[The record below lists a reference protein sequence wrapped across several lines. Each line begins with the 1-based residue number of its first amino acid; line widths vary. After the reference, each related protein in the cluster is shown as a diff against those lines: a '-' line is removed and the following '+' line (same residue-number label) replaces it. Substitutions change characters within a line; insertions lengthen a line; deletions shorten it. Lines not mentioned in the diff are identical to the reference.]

1 MIRRPSLDDLNELE
15 NFFLLVI
22 KDTYEK
28 EGLGDLTDDIYNEV
42 QEKIKYIKE
51 DLTSGGKKRYF
62 LLATIDNAIVGTAAY
77 GPSGHFIYDHFPELK
92 DVLELGSVLV
102 HPEYQSQG
110 IGSKLVNGILDELR
124 TFQKAFCLDSGY
136 TKAKKIWTKKFG
148 EPSKVLK
155 DFWGDGYD
163 HYIWYKN
170 L

>member
-62 LLATIDNAIVGTAAY
+62 LLATIDN
-77 GPSGHFIYDHFPELK
+77 EL
-92 DVLELGSVLV
+92 LEPQLMDRVVISFM
-102 HPEYQSQG
+102 
-110 IGSKLVNGILDELR
+110 II
-124 TFQKAFCLDSGY
+124 FQ
-136 TKAKKIWTKKFG
+136 
-148 EPSKVLK
+148 
-155 DFWGDGYD
+155 
-163 HYIWYKN
+163 N
-170 L
+170 